1 VSSFSAIELLR
12 RALASHQRALD
23 VTGHNVAN
31 VNTPG
36 FTRQEVVLASVPPP
50 GSLSR
55 FATPLL
61 AGGGVRVASLRQAR
75 DVFLDRQLRQAR
87 QSSAEWQA
95 RADFWSQVEAV
106 FPEPSDVGLGE
117 LLARF
122 WNAWQEVS
130 LNPESLAARTSLVQQ
145 AQVLTDALRQAAQ
158 RLDQVRQHLDAV
170 ATGHVERVNQI
181 ARELASVNVQ
191 IARLEVSGQAA
202 LDLRDHREQLLA
214 ELEELADV
222 TYSEADTGELLV
234 YLQGRELVGPG
245 GRSTEIAVALG
256 PGGLHTFTWPDGEGL
271 VVRSGTLAAVQ
282 QARDGDAGV
291 AKLRASLDTVARH
304 LVDQVNHLHRR
315 GFGLDGLSRRNFFC
329 DPRGD
334 DPEPPPDDEPP
345 PVDAASIRL
354 DDAVL
359 NDPRRVAAAGSW
371 GGDGEPGNGDV
382 ARRIAQLRGSD
393 AIDGEYRT
401 LVAEVGVRS
410 QEARRQVAYQEL
422 LADQVRLRRE
432 ATSGVS
438 LDEEMTNMIRFQHAY
453 DAAARMVRTVDE
465 MVRTLLDMVGR

>member
-245 GRSTEIAVALG
+245 GRSTEIAVGLG

-271 VVRSGTLAAVQ
+271 VVRRGALSAVVGE
-282 QARDGDAGV
+282 RDTQVPELQGRLDRV
-291 AKLRASLDTVARH
+291 AQSLIE
-304 LVDQVNHLHRR
+304 QVNDLHDD
-315 GFGLDGLSRRNFFC
+315 GYDLDGNRGGPFFQ
-329 DPRGD
+329 GT
-334 DPEPPPDDEPP
+334 
-345 PVDAASIRL
+345 DARTIRV
-354 DDAVL
+354 AFQ
-359 NDPRRVAAAGSW
+359 DPRRVAAAGSW

>member
-1 VSSFSAIELLR
+1 MSSFSAIELLR

-23 VTGHNVAN
+23 VVGHNVAN

-55 FATPLL
+55 FGAPLL

-87 QSSAEWQA
+87 QSSAEWRA

-130 LNPESLAARTSLVQQ
+130 LNPESLAARTSLLQQ
-145 AQVLTDALRQAAQ
+145 AQVLSDALRQAAR
-158 RLDQVRQHLDAV
+158 RLDQVGQHLDAV
-170 ATGHVERVNQI
+170 AAGHVERVNQI

-222 TYSEADTGELLV
+222 TYTEADTGELLV

-245 GRSTEIAVALG
+245 GRSTEVRVGLG
-256 PGGLHTFTWPDGEGL
+256 PGGQHTFTWPDGEDL
-271 VVRSGTLAAVQ
+271 VVRRGALSAVLG
-282 QARDGDAGV
+282 ARDTQVPELQG
-291 AKLRASLDTVARH
+291 RLDRLARN
-304 LVDQVNHLHRR
+304 LVEQVNDLHDD
-315 GFGLDGLSRRNFFC
+315 GYDLDGNRGGPFFE
-329 DPRGD
+329 GT
-334 DPEPPPDDEPP
+334 
-345 PVDAASIRL
+345 DARTIRV
-354 DDAVL
+354 AFQ
-359 NDPRRVAAAGSW
+359 DPRRVAAAGSW

-422 LADQVRLRRE
+422 LTDQVRLRRE

>member
-271 VVRSGTLAAVQ
+271 VVRRGALSAVVGE
-282 QARDGDAGV
+282 RDTQVPELQGRLDRV
-291 AKLRASLDTVARH
+291 AQSLIE
-304 LVDQVNHLHRR
+304 QVNDLHDD
-315 GFGLDGLSRRNFFC
+315 GYDLDGNPGGPFFQ
-329 DPRGD
+329 GT
-334 DPEPPPDDEPP
+334 
-345 PVDAASIRL
+345 DARTIRV
-354 DDAVL
+354 AFQ
-359 NDPRRVAAAGSW
+359 DPRRVAAAGSW

>member
-1 VSSFSAIELLR
+1 MSSFSAIELLR

-23 VTGHNVAN
+23 VVGHNVAN

-87 QSSAEWQA
+87 QSSAEWRA

-130 LNPESLAARTSLVQQ
+130 LNPESLAARTSLLQQ
-145 AQVLTDALRQAAQ
+145 ARVLTDALRQAAH

-170 ATGHVERVNQI
+170 AAGHVERVNQI
-181 ARELASVNVQ
+181 TRELASVNVQ

-222 TYSEADTGELLV
+222 TYTEADTGELLV

-245 GRSTEIAVALG
+245 GRSTEIAVAVA
-256 PGGLHTFTWPDGEGL
+256 PGGQHTFTWPDGEEL
-271 VVRSGTLAAVQ
+271 VVRRGALSAVLSARDTQVPELQARLDRLARNLVQ
-282 QARDGDAGV
+282 QVNDLHDDGYD
-291 AKLRASLDTVARH
+291 
-304 LVDQVNHLHRR
+304 
-315 GFGLDGLSRRNFFC
+315 LDGNPGGPFFE
-329 DPRGD
+329 GT
-334 DPEPPPDDEPP
+334 
-345 PVDAASIRL
+345 DARTIRV
-354 DDAVL
+354 AFQ
-359 NDPRRVAAAGSW
+359 DPRRVAAAGSW
-371 GGDGEPGNGDV
+371 DGDGEPGNGDV
-382 ARRIAQLRGSD
+382 ARRIAQLRGSE
-393 AIDGEYRT
+393 AVDGEYRT

-410 QEARRQVAYQEL
+410 QEAGRQVAYQEL
-422 LADQVRLRRE
+422 LTDQVRLRRE

>member
-202 LDLRDHREQLLA
+202 LDLRDHREQLLT

-271 VVRSGTLAAVQ
+271 VVRRGALSAVLGE
-282 QARDGDAGV
+282 RDTQVPELQGRLDRV
-291 AKLRASLDTVARH
+291 AQGLIG
-304 LVDQVNHLHRR
+304 QVNDLHDD
-315 GFGLDGLSRRNFFC
+315 GYDLDGNPGGPFFQ
-329 DPRGD
+329 GT
-334 DPEPPPDDEPP
+334 
-345 PVDAASIRL
+345 DARTIRV
-354 DDAVL
+354 AFQ
-359 NDPRRVAAAGSW
+359 DPRRVAAAGSW

>member
-1 VSSFSAIELLR
+1 MSSFSAIELLR

-245 GRSTEIAVALG
+245 GRSTEIAVGLG

-271 VVRSGTLAAVQ
+271 VVRRGALSAVVGE
-282 QARDGDAGV
+282 RDTQVPELQGRLDRV
-291 AKLRASLDTVARH
+291 AQSLIE
-304 LVDQVNHLHRR
+304 QVNDLHDD
-315 GFGLDGLSRRNFFC
+315 GYDLDGNPGGPFFQ
-329 DPRGD
+329 GT
-334 DPEPPPDDEPP
+334 
-345 PVDAASIRL
+345 DARTIRV
-354 DDAVL
+354 AFQ
-359 NDPRRVAAAGSW
+359 DPRRVAAAGSW

>member
-1 VSSFSAIELLR
+1 MSSFSAIELLR

-23 VTGHNVAN
+23 VVGHNVAN

-55 FATPLL
+55 FGAPLL

-87 QSSAEWQA
+87 QSSAEWRA
-95 RADFWSQVEAV
+95 HADFWSQVEAV

-130 LNPESLAARTSLVQQ
+130 LNPESLAARTSLLQQ
-145 AQVLTDALRQAAQ
+145 AQVLSDALRQAAR
-158 RLDQVRQHLDAV
+158 RLDQVGQHLDAV

-222 TYSEADTGELLV
+222 TYTEADTGELLV

-245 GRSTEIAVALG
+245 GRRTEVRVGLG
-256 PGGLHTFTWPDGEGL
+256 PGGQHTFTWPDGEDL
-271 VVRSGTLAAVQ
+271 VVRRGALSAVLG
-282 QARDGDAGV
+282 ARDTQVPELQG
-291 AKLRASLDTVARH
+291 RLDQLARN
-304 LVDQVNHLHRR
+304 LVEQVNDLHDD
-315 GFGLDGLSRRNFFC
+315 GYDLDGNRGGPFFQ
-329 DPRGD
+329 GT
-334 DPEPPPDDEPP
+334 
-345 PVDAASIRL
+345 DARTIRV
-354 DDAVL
+354 AFQ
-359 NDPRRVAAAGSW
+359 DPRRVAAAGSW

-393 AIDGEYRT
+393 AIDGQYRT

-422 LADQVRLRRE
+422 LTDQVRLRRE

>member
-87 QSSAEWQA
+87 QSAAEWQA

-245 GRSTEIAVALG
+245 GRSTEIAVGLG

-271 VVRSGTLAAVQ
+271 VVRRGALSAVLGE
-282 QARDGDAGV
+282 RDTQVPELQGRLDRV
-291 AKLRASLDTVARH
+291 AQGLIE
-304 LVDQVNHLHRR
+304 QVNDLHDD
-315 GFGLDGLSRRNFFC
+315 GYDLDGNPGGPFFQ
-329 DPRGD
+329 GT
-334 DPEPPPDDEPP
+334 
-345 PVDAASIRL
+345 DARTIRV
-354 DDAVL
+354 AFQ
-359 NDPRRVAAAGSW
+359 DPRRVAAAGSW

>member
-87 QSSAEWQA
+87 QSAAEWQA

-245 GRSTEIAVALG
+245 GRSTEIAVGLG

-271 VVRSGTLAAVQ
+271 VVRRGALSPVLGE
-282 QARDGDAGV
+282 RDTQVPELQGRLDRV
-291 AKLRASLDTVARH
+291 AQSLIE
-304 LVDQVNHLHRR
+304 QVNDLHDD
-315 GFGLDGLSRRNFFC
+315 GYDLDGNPGGPFFQ
-329 DPRGD
+329 GT
-334 DPEPPPDDEPP
+334 
-345 PVDAASIRL
+345 DARTIRV
-354 DDAVL
+354 AFQ
-359 NDPRRVAAAGSW
+359 DPRRVAAAGSW

>member
-245 GRSTEIAVALG
+245 GRSTEIAVGLG

-271 VVRSGTLAAVQ
+271 VVRRGALSAVVGE
-282 QARDGDAGV
+282 RDTQVPELQGRLDRV
-291 AKLRASLDTVARH
+291 AQSLIER
-304 LVDQVNHLHRR
+304 VNDLHDD
-315 GFGLDGLSRRNFFC
+315 GYDLDGNPGGPFFQ
-329 DPRGD
+329 GT
-334 DPEPPPDDEPP
+334 
-345 PVDAASIRL
+345 DARTIRV
-354 DDAVL
+354 AFQ
-359 NDPRRVAAAGSW
+359 DPRRVAAAGSW

>member
-271 VVRSGTLAAVQ
+271 VVRRGALSAVLGE
-282 QARDGDAGV
+282 RDTQVPELQGRLDRV
-291 AKLRASLDTVARH
+291 VQSLIG
-304 LVDQVNHLHRR
+304 QVNDLHDD
-315 GFGLDGLSRRNFFC
+315 GYDLDGNPGGPFFQ
-329 DPRGD
+329 GT
-334 DPEPPPDDEPP
+334 
-345 PVDAASIRL
+345 DARTIRV
-354 DDAVL
+354 AFQ
-359 NDPRRVAAAGSW
+359 DPRRVAAAGSW

>member
-1 VSSFSAIELLR
+1 MSSFSAIELLR

-55 FATPLL
+55 FVTPLL

-245 GRSTEIAVALG
+245 GRSTEIAVGLG

-271 VVRSGTLAAVQ
+271 VVRRGALSAVLGE
-282 QARDGDAGV
+282 RDTQVPELQGRLDRV
-291 AKLRASLDTVARH
+291 AQGLIE
-304 LVDQVNHLHRR
+304 QVNDLHDD
-315 GFGLDGLSRRNFFC
+315 GYDLDGNPGGPFFQ
-329 DPRGD
+329 GT
-334 DPEPPPDDEPP
+334 
-345 PVDAASIRL
+345 DARTIRV
-354 DDAVL
+354 AFQ
-359 NDPRRVAAAGSW
+359 DPRRVAAAGSW

>member
-55 FATPLL
+55 FVTPLL

-87 QSSAEWQA
+87 QSAAEWQA

-245 GRSTEIAVALG
+245 GRSTEIAVGLG

-271 VVRSGTLAAVQ
+271 VVRRGALSAVLGE
-282 QARDGDAGV
+282 RDTQVPELQGRLDRV
-291 AKLRASLDTVARH
+291 AQGLIE
-304 LVDQVNHLHRR
+304 QVNDLHDD
-315 GFGLDGLSRRNFFC
+315 GYDLDGNPGGPFFQ
-329 DPRGD
+329 GT
-334 DPEPPPDDEPP
+334 
-345 PVDAASIRL
+345 DARTIRV
-354 DDAVL
+354 AFQ
-359 NDPRRVAAAGSW
+359 DPRRVAAAGSW

-401 LVAEVGVRS
+401 LLAEVGVRS

>member
-271 VVRSGTLAAVQ
+271 VVRRGALSAVLGE
-282 QARDGDAGV
+282 RDTQVPELQGRLDRV
-291 AKLRASLDTVARH
+291 AQGLIE
-304 LVDQVNHLHRR
+304 QVNDLHDD
-315 GFGLDGLSRRNFFC
+315 GYDLDGNPGGPFFQ
-329 DPRGD
+329 GT
-334 DPEPPPDDEPP
+334 
-345 PVDAASIRL
+345 DARTIRV
-354 DDAVL
+354 AFQ
-359 NDPRRVAAAGSW
+359 DPRRVAAAGSW

>member
-245 GRSTEIAVALG
+245 GRSTEVAVGLG

-271 VVRSGTLAAVQ
+271 VVRRGALSAVLGE
-282 QARDGDAGV
+282 RDTQLPELQGRLDRV
-291 AKLRASLDTVARH
+291 AQSLIE
-304 LVDQVNHLHRR
+304 QVNDLHDD
-315 GFGLDGLSRRNFFC
+315 GYDLDGNPGGPFFQ
-329 DPRGD
+329 GT
-334 DPEPPPDDEPP
+334 
-345 PVDAASIRL
+345 DARTIRV
-354 DDAVL
+354 AFQ
-359 NDPRRVAAAGSW
+359 DPRRVAAAGSW

>member
-245 GRSTEIAVALG
+245 GRSTEIAVGLG

-271 VVRSGTLAAVQ
+271 VVRRGALSAVLGE
-282 QARDGDAGV
+282 RDTQVPELQGRLDRV
-291 AKLRASLDTVARH
+291 AQGLIE
-304 LVDQVNHLHRR
+304 QVNDLHDD
-315 GFGLDGLSRRNFFC
+315 GYDLDGNPGGPFFQ
-329 DPRGD
+329 GT
-334 DPEPPPDDEPP
+334 
-345 PVDAASIRL
+345 DARTIRV
-354 DDAVL
+354 AFQ
-359 NDPRRVAAAGSW
+359 DPRRVAAAGSW

>member
-50 GSLSR
+50 GRLSR

-271 VVRSGTLAAVQ
+271 VVRRGALSAVLGE
-282 QARDGDAGV
+282 RDTQVPELQGRLDRV
-291 AKLRASLDTVARH
+291 AQSLIE
-304 LVDQVNHLHRR
+304 QVNDLHDD
-315 GFGLDGLSRRNFFC
+315 GYDLDGNPGGPFFQ
-329 DPRGD
+329 GT
-334 DPEPPPDDEPP
+334 
-345 PVDAASIRL
+345 DARTIRV
-354 DDAVL
+354 AFQ
-359 NDPRRVAAAGSW
+359 DPRRVAAAGSW

-465 MVRTLLDMVGR
+465 MVRTLLDMVGQ

>member
-1 VSSFSAIELLR
+1 VSTFSAIELLR

-23 VTGHNVAN
+23 VVGHNVAN

-55 FATPLL
+55 FGAPLL
-61 AGGGVRVASLRQAR
+61 SGGGVRVASLRQAR

-87 QSSAEWQA
+87 QGSAEWRA

-106 FPEPSDVGLGE
+106 FPEPSDVGFGE

-145 AQVLTDALRQAAQ
+145 AQVLADALRQAAQ
-158 RLDQVRQHLDAV
+158 RLDQVRRHLDAV

-271 VVRSGTLAAVQ
+271 VVRRGALSAVVGE
-282 QARDGDAGV
+282 RDTQVPELQGRLDRV
-291 AKLRASLDTVARH
+291 AQSLIE
-304 LVDQVNHLHRR
+304 QVNDLHDD
-315 GFGLDGLSRRNFFC
+315 GYDLDGNPGGPFFQ
-329 DPRGD
+329 GT
-334 DPEPPPDDEPP
+334 
-345 PVDAASIRL
+345 DARTIRV
-354 DDAVL
+354 AFQ
-359 NDPRRVAAAGSW
+359 DPRRVAAAGSW

>member
-1 VSSFSAIELLR
+1 MSSFSAIELLR

-245 GRSTEIAVALG
+245 GRSTEIAVGLG

-271 VVRSGTLAAVQ
+271 VVRRGALSAVVGE
-282 QARDGDAGV
+282 RDTQVPELQGRLDRV
-291 AKLRASLDTVARH
+291 AQSLIE
-304 LVDQVNHLHRR
+304 QVNDLHDD
-315 GFGLDGLSRRNFFC
+315 GYDLDGNRGGPFFQ
-329 DPRGD
+329 GT
-334 DPEPPPDDEPP
+334 
-345 PVDAASIRL
+345 DARTIRV
-354 DDAVL
+354 AFQ
-359 NDPRRVAAAGSW
+359 DPRRVAAAGSW

>member
-245 GRSTEIAVALG
+245 GRSTEVAVALG

-271 VVRSGTLAAVQ
+271 VVRRGALSAVLGE
-282 QARDGDAGV
+282 RDTQVPELQGRLDRV
-291 AKLRASLDTVARH
+291 AQGLIE
-304 LVDQVNHLHRR
+304 QVNDLHDD
-315 GFGLDGLSRRNFFC
+315 GYDLDGNPGGPFFQ
-329 DPRGD
+329 GT
-334 DPEPPPDDEPP
+334 
-345 PVDAASIRL
+345 DARTIRV
-354 DDAVL
+354 AFQ
-359 NDPRRVAAAGSW
+359 DPRRVAAAGSW

>member
-245 GRSTEIAVALG
+245 GRSTEIAVGLG

-271 VVRSGTLAAVQ
+271 VVRRGALSAVLGE
-282 QARDGDAGV
+282 RDTQVPELQGRLDRV
-291 AKLRASLDTVARH
+291 VQSLIE
-304 LVDQVNHLHRR
+304 QVNDLHDD
-315 GFGLDGLSRRNFFC
+315 GYDLDGNPGGPFFQ
-329 DPRGD
+329 GT
-334 DPEPPPDDEPP
+334 
-345 PVDAASIRL
+345 DARTIRV
-354 DDAVL
+354 AFQ
-359 NDPRRVAAAGSW
+359 DPRRVAAAGSW

>member
-271 VVRSGTLAAVQ
+271 VVRRGALSAVLGE
-282 QARDGDAGV
+282 RDTQVPELQGRLDRV
-291 AKLRASLDTVARH
+291 AQGLIG
-304 LVDQVNHLHRR
+304 QVNDLHDD
-315 GFGLDGLSRRNFFC
+315 GYDLDGNPGGPFFQ
-329 DPRGD
+329 GT
-334 DPEPPPDDEPP
+334 
-345 PVDAASIRL
+345 DARTIRV
-354 DDAVL
+354 AFQ
-359 NDPRRVAAAGSW
+359 DPRRVAAAGSW

>member
-245 GRSTEIAVALG
+245 GRSTEIAVGLG

-271 VVRSGTLAAVQ
+271 VVRRGALSAVVGE
-282 QARDGDAGV
+282 RDTQVPELQGRLDRV
-291 AKLRASLDTVARH
+291 AQSLIE
-304 LVDQVNHLHRR
+304 QVNDLHDD
-315 GFGLDGLSRRNFFC
+315 GYDLDGNPGGPFFQ
-329 DPRGD
+329 GT
-334 DPEPPPDDEPP
+334 
-345 PVDAASIRL
+345 DARTIRV
-354 DDAVL
+354 AFQ
-359 NDPRRVAAAGSW
+359 DPRRVAAAGSW

>member
-1 VSSFSAIELLR
+1 MSSFSAIELLR

-87 QSSAEWQA
+87 QSAAEWQA

-245 GRSTEIAVALG
+245 GRSTEIAVGLG

-271 VVRSGTLAAVQ
+271 VVRRGALSAVLGE
-282 QARDGDAGV
+282 RDTQVLELQGRLDRV
-291 AKLRASLDTVARH
+291 AQGLIE
-304 LVDQVNHLHRR
+304 QVNDLHDD
-315 GFGLDGLSRRNFFC
+315 GYDLDGNRGGPFFQ
-329 DPRGD
+329 GT
-334 DPEPPPDDEPP
+334 
-345 PVDAASIRL
+345 DARTIRV
-354 DDAVL
+354 AFQ
-359 NDPRRVAAAGSW
+359 DPRRVAAAGSW

>member
-55 FATPLL
+55 FVTPLL

-245 GRSTEIAVALG
+245 GRSTEIAVGLG

-271 VVRSGTLAAVQ
+271 VVRRGALSAVLGE
-282 QARDGDAGV
+282 RDTQVPELQGRLDRV
-291 AKLRASLDTVARH
+291 AQGLIE
-304 LVDQVNHLHRR
+304 QVNDLHDD
-315 GFGLDGLSRRNFFC
+315 GYDLDGNPGGPFFQ
-329 DPRGD
+329 GT
-334 DPEPPPDDEPP
+334 
-345 PVDAASIRL
+345 DARTIRV
-354 DDAVL
+354 AFQ
-359 NDPRRVAAAGSW
+359 DPRRVAAAGSW